1 MEFFSTL
8 HRNNKT
14 EIKALLWIFAIILGA
29 LIFILI
35 ANAVSEGETN
45 HFDLMIL
52 KSLRVQGNLHQPIG
66 PEWVEFAMRDIT
78 SLGGGTVIVIITVVV
93 VGFLLLQKNYNAM
106 WLILIATF
114 GGALVG
120 LGLKELMGRERPPVI
135 FHLVYVNTLSFPS
148 GHSMI
153 SAVVYLTQAFL
164 LSRIHKKKSIR
175 VYIISVA
182 LILTFLIGIS
192 RVYLGVHYPTDVLA
206 GWSIGFTWALL
217 CWLVVWYL
225 QESKGKRIK
234 LKNNNSND

>member
-1 MEFFSTL
+1 MRLFSTSQG
-8 HRNNKT
+8 NNKT
-14 EIKALLWIFAIILGA
+14 EIKVLLWIFIILIGT

-35 ANAVSEGETN
+35 ANAVSEGETKY
-45 HFDLMIL
+45 FDLMIL
-52 KSLRVQGNLHQPIG
+52 KSLRMPGNLHQPIG
-66 PEWVEFAMRDIT
+66 PEWLEPAMRDIT
-78 SLGGGTVIVIITVVV
+78 SLGGATVIVIITVVV
-93 VGFLLLQKNYNAM
+93 AGFLILQKNYNAM
-106 WLILIATF
+106 WLILIATI

-164 LSRIHKKKSIR
+164 LSHIQKKKSIR
-175 VYIISVA
+175 VYIITIA

-206 GWSIGFTWALL
+206 GWSIGFAWAFL
-217 CWLVVWYL
+217 CWFVVWYI
-225 QESKGKRIK
+225 QERNVKMKI
-234 LKNNNSND
+234 NE

>member
-1 MEFFSTL
+1 M
-8 HRNNKT
+8 
-14 EIKALLWIFAIILGA
+14 GA

-45 HFDLMIL
+45 QFDLMIL
-52 KSLRVQGNLHQPIG
+52 KSLRVQENLHQPIG
-66 PEWVEFAMRDIT
+66 PEWVDLAMRDIT

-93 VGFLLLQKNYNAM
+93 LGFLLLQKNYNAM
-106 WLILIATF
+106 WLILIATI
-114 GGALVG
+114 GGALAG
-120 LGLKELMGRERPPVI
+120 FGLKELMGRERPPVI

-164 LSRIHKKKSIR
+164 LSRIQKKKSIR

-217 CWLVVWYL
+217 CWFAVRYI
-225 QESKGKRIK
+225 QERKDKMKPIK
-234 LKNNNSND
+234 NH

>member
-1 MEFFSTL
+1 MKLFNTSPG
-8 HRNNKT
+8 NNKS
-14 EIKALLWIFAIILGA
+14 EIKVLLWIFVIVLGA
-29 LIFILI
+29 LIFTLI
-35 ANAVSEGETN
+35 ANAVNEGETN
-45 HFDLMIL
+45 RFDLMIL

-66 PEWVEFAMRDIT
+66 PEWIELARRDIT
-78 SLGGGTVIVIITVVV
+78 SLGGGTVIVIITIVV

-106 WLILIATF
+106 WLILIATI

-164 LSRIHKKKSIR
+164 LSRIQKKKSIR
-175 VYIISVA
+175 VYIITVA

-192 RVYLGVHYPTDVLA
+192 RIYLGVHYPTDVLA

-225 QESKGKRIK
+225 QERKGKSDPIKNHK
-234 LKNNNSND
+234 LK

>member
-1 MEFFSTL
+1 MKFFRASPG
-8 HRNNKT
+8 NNKT
-14 EIKALLWIFAIILGA
+14 EMKALLWIFVILLGI

-66 PEWVEFAMRDIT
+66 PEWVDLAMHDIT
-78 SLGGGTVIVIITVVV
+78 SLGGGTVIVIITVIV
-93 VGFLLLQKNYNAM
+93 VGFLLLQKNYSAM
-106 WLILIATF
+106 WLILIATI

-120 LGLKELMGRERPPVI
+120 LGLKELMGRERPPAI

-164 LSRIHKKKSIR
+164 LSRIQKKKSIR
-175 VYIISVA
+175 VYIITVA

-192 RVYLGVHYPTDVLA
+192 RIYLGVHYPTDVLA

-217 CWLVVWYL
+217 CWFVVWYL
-225 QESKGKRIK
+225 QERKGKMNPV
-234 LKNNNSND
+234 KNH